1 MSSTVHDIGGCRI
14 RHTVCWASRQAGG
27 VPAGG
32 VCLFVVSQMCHTI
45 SASAPLPK
53 EDIPSVY
60 EHNNCHALLHGGKG
74 ETTVNSLPI
83 PRAGHSNRWML
94 PAAVGVTSFLVTFDT
109 ETRNRTRDFGQGRS
123 TFSKSSL
130 IASAPGKVFLPASTS
145 WAGFR
150 T

>member
-1 MSSTVHDIGGCRI
+1 MA
-14 RHTVCWASRQAGG
+14 WA
-27 VPAGG
+27 VWWLVLLT

-53 EDIPSVY
+53 EDIPSVF

-74 ETTVNSLPI
+74 ETTANSLPI

-94 PAAVGVTSFLVTFDT
+94 PAAVGVASFLATFDA
-109 ETRNRTRDFGQGRS
+109 ETRNQTRDFGLVSRS
-123 TFSKSSL
+123 TFSKSSF
-130 IASAPGKVFLPASTS
+130 IALAPGEVFLPASTPQT
-145 WAGFR
+145 GFR